1 MIIYLTRGQSPM
13 RIPLNFPTTPM
24 EIGEAYAKLD
34 ALDSGKTTHLMDI
47 VSPVKKLKNYL
58 CSIDLDSPGGIEKL
72 NGLAQRVDALD
83 EAKAALFTGALDAES
98 VNGLDDVLR
107 IADSL
112 DDYTIISEVTSD
124 RELGG
129 YLVEHGF
136 LQCPEELRPYLD
148 YVSIGAEFYS
158 DHGGAYELEGYVL
171 RRSELPPCLSR
182 VGLPEP
188 WRDENRDEIL
198 CLELENGSQ
207 QYTLLLPA
215 DDEYLDDVCKYL
227 GIEGFAEAR
236 IVEASCSVPYLSD
249 LLPWDCVSVE
259 DANELALAIE
269 EMCKTDGE
277 LLKFCS
283 ALEVEQPHTFQ
294 AALELAMGL
303 DDYERITEGTYE
315 YGQSVLRRIGADDE
329 VIDTIDGYM
338 DFERFGEAM
347 MAEDGVRQTEFGLIR
362 RLSEPFPSQ
371 EQGQIFQ

>member
-13 RIPLNFPTTPM
+13 RVPLHFPITPV
-24 EIGEAYAKLD
+24 EIGEAHAKLD
-34 ALDSGKTTHLMDI
+34 ALDSGKTTRLMDI

-58 CSIDLDSPGGIEKL
+58 CSIDLDSPGEIEKL

-83 EAKAALFTGALDAES
+83 EAKTVLFTGALDAES

-158 DHGGAYELEGYVL
+158 AHGGAYELEGYVL
-171 RRSELPPCLSR
+171 RRNELPPCLSK
-182 VGLPEP
+182 VALPEP

-207 QYTLLLPA
+207 RYTLLLPA

-236 IVEASCSVPYLSD
+236 IAEASCSVPYLSD

-259 DANELALAIE
+259 DANELALTIE
-269 EMCKTDGE
+269 EMCKTDGK

-283 ALEVEQPHTFQ
+283 TLEVEQPNTFQ
-294 AALELAMGL
+294 AALELAMDL

-371 EQGQIFQ
+371 EQEQIF

>member
-1 MIIYLTRGQSPM
+1 M
-13 RIPLNFPTTPM
+13 RIPLHFPTTPV

-34 ALDSGKTTHLMDI
+34 ALDIGKTTRLMDI

-227 GIEGFAEAR
+227 GIEGFAEVR
-236 IVEASCSVPYLSD
+236 IVEVSCSIPYLSD

-259 DANELALAIE
+259 DAMPRQRCGRSLCQPAHGG
-269 EMCKTDGE
+269 TDNRPGTQRGAADPG
-277 LLKFCS
+277 KQR
-283 ALEVEQPHTFQ
+283 LERGSRFGIRT
-294 AALELAMGL
+294 G
-303 DDYERITEGTYE
+303 G
-315 YGQSVLRRIGADDE
+315 GADTLSNVWILIAAGAAMFI
-329 VIDTIDGYM
+329 VIGGLSLLSHHYTLNGIKSRTVGDGQHGTARWAT
-338 DFERFGEAM
+338 DKEIKE
-347 MAEDGVRQTEFGLIR
+347 T
-362 RLSEPFPSQ
+362 
-371 EQGQIFQ
+371 

>member
-1 MIIYLTRGQSPM
+1 MTIYLTRGQSPM
-13 RIPLNFPTTPM
+13 RIPLHFPTTPA

-34 ALDSGKTTHLMDI
+34 ALDCGRTTRLMDI
-47 VSPVKKLKNYL
+47 VSPVNKLKNYL
-58 CSIDLDSPGGIEKL
+58 QRIDLENPGEIEKL
-72 NGLAQRVDALD
+72 NGLAKRINAMD
-83 EAKAALFTGALDAES
+83 EAEAALFTGALDAES

-112 DDYTIISEVTSD
+112 DKYIIIREVTSD

-158 DHGGAYELEGYVL
+158 DHGGAYELDGYVL

-182 VGLPEP
+182 LGLPEP
-188 WRDENRDEIL
+188 WRDENREEIIS
-198 CLELENGSQ
+198 LELENGSQ
-207 QYTLLLPA
+207 RYRLVLPA
-215 DDEYLDDVCKYL
+215 DDEYLDDVCRHL
-227 GIEGFAEAR
+227 GIKDFAEAK

-249 LLPWDCVSVE
+249 LLSWDCVSVE
-259 DANELALAIE
+259 DANELALAVE
-269 EMCKTDGE
+269 EMGGTDGE

-283 ALEVEQPHTFQ
+283 VLEVEQPQTFQ
-294 AALELAMGL
+294 AALELGMNI
-303 DDYERITEGTYE
+303 DNYERIIESTYE

-338 DFERFGEAM
+338 DFERFGAAM

-362 RLSEPFPSQ
+362 RLSEPFPSPQ
-371 EQGQIFQ
+371 QGQTFQ

>member
-1 MIIYLTRGQSPM
+1 M
-13 RIPLNFPTTPM
+13 RIPLHFPTTPV

-34 ALDSGKTTHLMDI
+34 ALDIGKTTRLMDI

-227 GIEGFAEAR
+227 GIEGFAEVR
-236 IVEASCSVPYLSD
+236 IVEVSCSIPYLSD

-371 EQGQIFQ
+371 EQEQIFQ

>member
-34 ALDSGKTTHLMDI
+34 ALDSGKTTRLMDI

-171 RRSELPPCLSR
+171 RKSELPSFLSKA
-182 VGLPEP
+182 GLPEP
-188 WRDENRDEIL
+188 WRDENREEIL
-198 CLELENGSQ
+198 CLELESSSQ
-207 QYTLLLPA
+207 RYTLLLPS
-215 DDEYLDDVCKYL
+215 DDEYLDDVCRYL
-227 GIEGFAEAR
+227 GIKDFAETK
-236 IVEASCSVPYLSD
+236 IVDASCSVPCLSD
-249 LLPWDCVSVE
+249 LLSLDCASVE
-259 DANELALAIE
+259 DANELALAVE
-269 EMCKTDGE
+269 KMQRTDGE

-283 ALEVEQPHTFQ
+283 VLEVEQPKTFS
-294 AALELAMGL
+294 AALKVAMNL
-303 DDYERITEGTYE
+303 DNYERITEGTYE

-329 VIDTIDGYM
+329 IINTIDGYM

-347 MAEDGVRQTEFGLIR
+347 MAEDSVRQTEFGLIR
-362 RLSEPFPSQ
+362 RLSEPFPS
-371 EQGQIFQ
+371 EQQGLTFQ